1 MPSRRTLKKSSSQTT
16 VFRFL
21 KGGKKPSRR

>member
-1 MPSRRTLKKSSSQTT
+1 MPSRRMLKKSSSQTI

-21 KGGKKPSRR
+21 KVGKMPSKR